1 MATIS
6 IRASPSPS
14 QPPPPPPP
22 PSTPSVITPT
32 FTEQKW
38 RNHTR
43 ENVKLDLDS
52 IIQTLLCAVQVPDHL
67 RQTKPEAY
75 TPQLI
80 ALGPFHHFRPELY
93 QIEPLKLATAKRALQ
108 RFNLSGVNGLE
119 GFVSEVGRGSG
130 LLPRIQA
137 YYGRHLDVE
146 DETLAWIVAIDVL
159 FLVEVLHNE
168 EILISSFAPCFF
180 DSLKRKLSPHAI
192 FGDLILLE
200 NQVPLFLIADLI
212 QQLAAAKDGGDDNNS
227 IDVGDELS
235 RRLDVICHLLSPL
248 QLPEGRFPTYFRRRH
263 LLDRLYL
270 LITRGEHEAAA
281 GAGGGGGGNSSSSN
295 SNVRAPTSVGILQRI
310 ASGLLK
316 KVEDARNS
324 YYGGAVVTDGEKDAV
339 AGSILARVLKK
350 EGGGDQDDDD
360 DGSSLVFAKAAR
372 ARMERGN
379 QRSFI
384 GVDEERENFLVRVL
398 QNVTSL
404 EIGPDENVANDFQ
417 TFAQEQG
424 KMPMTGI
431 FQVFTMINKALEDDR
446 CIIPSACQLK
456 KVNIKVTQLTSPTT
470 AGRTA
475 GSLCSTRFDPKS
487 KTLHL
492 PTFTWNPNS
501 EVVMRNLVA
510 YEATAKSSSLVLTRY
525 TELMHGLVRTAE
537 DVQELRKEGV
547 VIAAAVDDA
556 TLVEMFGGMGLSSS
570 YPKGSTILDGSVAAI
585 NQYYNKQLKILLMRL
600 FKKYAKVTVK
610 YLVVVAGLL
619 LVMVLFIQAWC
630 SVYRCPGAVHSRVV
644 HNVVG

>member
-14 QPPPPPPP
+14 QPQPPPPP

-38 RNHTR
+38 RLHTR

-93 QIEPLKLATAKRALQ
+93 QIEPLKLATAKRALH
-108 RFNLSGVNGLE
+108 RFNGVNGGLE
-119 GFVSEVGRGSG
+119 GFVSEVCRPSG

-200 NQVPLFLIADLI
+200 NQVPLFLLADLL
-212 QQLAAAKDGGDDNNS
+212 QQLAVGGGDDKN
-227 IDVGDELS
+227 IGDELS

-281 GAGGGGGGNSSSSN
+281 AAAGGGGNTSN
-295 SNVRAPTSVGILQRI
+295 NNVRAPTSVGILQRI

-339 AGSILARVLKK
+339 AGSILAGVLKK

-360 DGSSLVFAKAAR
+360 GSGLVFAKAAR
-372 ARMERGN
+372 VRMELGS
-379 QRSFI
+379 QLSFI
-384 GVDEERENFLVRVL
+384 GVDEERERENFLVRVL

-417 TFAQEQG
+417 AFAQEQG
-424 KMPMTGI
+424 
-431 FQVFTMINKALEDDR
+431 N
-446 CIIPSACQLK
+446 
-456 KVNIKVTQLTSPTT
+456 N
-470 AGRTA
+470 
-475 GSLCSTRFDPKS
+475 
-487 KTLHL
+487 
-492 PTFTWNPNS
+492 
-501 EVVMRNLVA
+501 
-510 YEATAKSSSLVLTRY
+510 
-525 TELMHGLVRTAE
+525 
-537 DVQELRKEGV
+537 
-547 VIAAAVDDA
+547 
-556 TLVEMFGGMGLSSS
+556 
-570 YPKGSTILDGSVAAI
+570 
-585 NQYYNKQLKILLMRL
+585 
-600 FKKYAKVTVK
+600 
-610 YLVVVAGLL
+610 
-619 LVMVLFIQAWC
+619 
-630 SVYRCPGAVHSRVV
+630 
-644 HNVVG
+644 